1 MRKRT
6 TPVHVA
12 AGLLAALLFPY
23 HPGMSW
29 MLMLGFGWYEWQEQK
44 KIGDTG
50 VKDFWEGLVGL
61 FIGAGI
67 LYLRAVTGI

>member
-1 MRKRT
+1 
-6 TPVHVA
+6 
-12 AGLLAALLFPY
+12 
-23 HPGMSW
+23 